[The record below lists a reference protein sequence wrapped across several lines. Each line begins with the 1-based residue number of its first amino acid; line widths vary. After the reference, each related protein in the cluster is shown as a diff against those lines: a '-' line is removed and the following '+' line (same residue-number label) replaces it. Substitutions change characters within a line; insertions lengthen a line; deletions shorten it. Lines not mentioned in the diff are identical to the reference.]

1 MSRNLTTD
9 DIKTIYELVGK
20 LSPEWTDAFAV
31 DDSEGAEKPKK
42 LTLAQLKALFTPYN
56 GATND
61 VDLGD
66 KIISARKGLFGNIV
80 NNLTTTDDGYIADA
94 RQLKVLNDLI
104 TALKGVGWTD
114 ETLAS
119 LGLRLTTLE
128 GSGTGSVQE
137 QIQIAIADLAGAG
150 RTTETVKGNA
160 DAIAL
165 RELSANKVTAFQ
177 ETPDDTHYPSEKL
190 VDDSLEAIKGVEYT
204 GGTLKSHE
212 DRLDTLESDDTTE
225 GSVLKAVKDV
235 VDPIDTR
242 LTGLDTLTYEG
253 ITYMVSR
260 KIENGHLVTV
270 YTEVA

>member
-66 KIISARKGLFGNIV
+66 KIISARKGLFENVV
-80 NNLTTTDDGYIADA
+80 NNLTTDEDGYIADA
-94 RQLKVLNDLI
+94 RQLKVLADLVD
-104 TALKGVGWTD
+104 ALKGVGWTD

-190 VDDSLEAIKGVEYT
+190 VDDSLEAIKGVDYT
-204 GGTLKSHE
+204 DGTLKSHE
-212 DRLDTLESDDTTE
+212 DRLDTLEGTGA
-225 GSVLKAVKDV
+225 GSVAKAIYDAVS
-235 VDPIDTR
+235 PIDER
-242 LTGLDTLTYEG
+242 LTGLDTLAYEG
-253 ITYMVSR
+253 KTYMVSKR
-260 KIENGHLVTV
+260 IENGHLVTT
-270 YTEVA
+270 YTEVN

>member
-66 KIISARKGLFGNIV
+66 KIISARKGLFENVV
-80 NNLTTTDDGYIADA
+80 NNLTTDEDGYIADA

-114 ETLAS
+114 E
-119 LGLRLTTLE
+119 
-128 GSGTGSVQE
+128 
-137 QIQIAIADLAGAG
+137 
-150 RTTETVKGNA
+150 N
-160 DAIAL
+160 
-165 RELSANKVTAFQ
+165 
-177 ETPDDTHYPSEKL
+177 L
-190 VDDSLEAIKGVEYT
+190 VDHEERIV
-204 GGTLKSHE
+204 TLNA
-212 DRLDTLESDDTTE
+212 DDTTE
-225 GSVLKAVKDV
+225 GSVAKTVKDAV
-235 VDPIDTR
+235 EPIDTR

>member
-20 LSPEWTDAFAV
+20 LSPEWTDTFAV

-42 LTLAQLKALFTPYN
+42 LSLEQLKALFTPYN

-94 RQLKVLNDLI
+94 RQLKVLADLVD
-104 TALKGVGWTD
+104 ALKGVGWTD

-137 QIQIAIADLAGAG
+137 QIQIAIEDLAGDG
-150 RTTETVKGNA
+150 RTDETVMGAYGEA
-160 DAIAL
+160 DK
-165 RELSANKVTAFQ
+165 KVDK
-177 ETPDDTHYPSEKL
+177 DDYPFT
-190 VDDSLEAIKGVEYT
+190 IING
-204 GGTLKSHE
+204 
-212 DRLDTLESDDTTE
+212 
-225 GSVLKAVKDV
+225 
-235 VDPIDTR
+235 
-242 LTGLDTLTYEG
+242 
-253 ITYMVSR
+253 MVHIR
-260 KIENGHLVTV
+260 
-270 YTEVA
+270 YTEED